1 MNGEHAPLMLWIEGL
16 VALVFTLA
24 FVIHAFFAFKP
35 EHVEH
40 HPARVRIGAAI
51 QGLTIGLL
59 IGFVIV
65 PLRMGYMDVR
75 GLDPA
80 LSPAMSS
87 LSFLPA
93 FLLLI
98 IIRRGALLK
107 APVLKTYLRAYRR
120 ASLLKARDDA
130 TKALA
135 KLDAIEGRK
144 AAA

>member
-1 MNGEHAPLMLWIEGL
+1 MLWIEGI
-16 VALVFTLA
+16 VALTIMLA
-24 FVIHAFFAFKP
+24 FVIHSFFAFKP

-75 GLDPA
+75 GFDPG

-93 FLLLI
+93 LLMLI
-98 IIRRGALLK
+98 VIRRGALLK
-107 APVLKTYLRAYRR
+107 APVLKTFLRAYRR
-120 ASLLKARDDA
+120 ASLLKARHDA
-130 TKALA
+130 DKALA
-135 KLDAIEGRK
+135 KLDAIEGRGTS
-144 AAA
+144 A

>member
-1 MNGEHAPLMLWIEGL
+1 MSPEHAPLMLWIEGV
-16 VALVFTLA
+16 VALVFMIA
-24 FVIHAFFAFKP
+24 FVVHALFAFKP

-75 GLDPA
+75 GFDPG

-98 IIRRGALLK
+98 TIRRGALLK
-107 APVLKTYLRAYRR
+107 LPVLSTYLRAYRR

-130 TKALA
+130 DKALA
-135 KLDAIEGRK
+135 KLDEIEGRRSP
-144 AAA
+144 A

>member
-1 MNGEHAPLMLWIEGL
+1 MNGQDAPLMLWIEGI

-40 HPARVRIGAAI
+40 HPTRVRIGAAI

-65 PLRMGYMDVR
+65 PLRMGYMDIR
-75 GLDPA
+75 GLDPGI
-80 LSPAMSS
+80 SPAMSS

-93 FLLLI
+93 FLLLV

-107 APVLKTYLRAYRR
+107 LPVLSTYLRAYRR
-120 ASLLKARDDA
+120 ATLLKARDDA
-130 TKALA
+130 NKALA
-135 KLDAIEGRK
+135 KLDAIEERK

>member
-1 MNGEHAPLMLWIEGL
+1 MLWIEGL
-16 VALVFTLA
+16 VALGFMLA
-24 FVIHAFFAFKP
+24 FLIHSLFAFKP

-40 HPARVRIGAAI
+40 HPERVRIGAAI

-59 IGFVIV
+59 VGFVVV

-75 GLDPA
+75 GLDPG
-80 LSPAMSS
+80 LSPGMSS

-93 FLLLI
+93 LLLLI

-107 APVLKTYLRAYRR
+107 APVLSTYLRAYRR

-130 TKALA
+130 NKALA
-135 KLDAIEGRK
+135 KLDQIEGRR
-144 AAA
+144 ASA

>member
-1 MNGEHAPLMLWIEGL
+1 MSPEHAPLMLWIEGL

-24 FVIHAFFAFKP
+24 FVAHAFFAFKP

-59 IGFVIV
+59 IGFLIV

-75 GLDPA
+75 GFDPA
-80 LSPAMSS
+80 ISPALSS

-93 FLLLI
+93 FLLVV

-107 APVLKTYLRAYRR
+107 APILKTYLRAYRR

-130 TKALA
+130 SKALA
-135 KLDAIEGRK
+135 KLDEIEGRRSP
-144 AAA
+144 A